1 MRRTF
6 FWLVVVAVAFHFHNA
21 YVAQSNSIVEG
32 VVVEAGTDQPLEG
45 VMVSAISSNGSRQA
59 KTDALGR
66 FSIELPLGERY
77 RIAPFREGFVYAQP
91 ERLKAPREPG
101 VWVVPRGR
109 VNGIRL
115 PMFRAGSISG
125 RVVNVDGKV
134 FPGVN
139 GTVTLMRYRYDEYG
153 LRKLATIPG
162 VQYEPGNVSI
172 VRMDDRGNYRFYGL
186 PPGDYVVVARIP
198 GEVGYYPG
206 GSAEASAVPV
216 RVEIGADVQLN
227 TLTLPRAKTTY
238 PVRFV
243 LADQANK
250 PLAPDVR
257 LLTPLTLRNRLGTSL
272 IITGSADER
281 SSDPSIPMVR
291 TASFPEGEH
300 ELQLGLSW
308 QTELYYADLK
318 INVTNPGIDQP
329 VQMVRGPSLS
339 GTLLVIG
346 PNGNQAKPA
355 ELFCKLRSEA
365 PYHQTAFASSS
376 RGGCLSARFTPGKYH
391 LEVEG
396 VPRDAYVASA

>member
-186 PPGDYVVVARIP
+186 SPGDYVVVARIP
-198 GEVGYYPG
+198 GKVGYYPG

-216 RVEIGADVQLN
+216 RVEIGA
-227 TLTLPRAKTTY
+227 TC
-238 PVRFV
+238 
-243 LADQANK
+243 
-250 PLAPDVR
+250 
-257 LLTPLTLRNRLGTSL
+257 S
-272 IITGSADER
+272 
-281 SSDPSIPMVR
+281 
-291 TASFPEGEH
+291 
-300 ELQLGLSW
+300 
-308 QTELYYADLK
+308 
-318 INVTNPGIDQP
+318 
-329 VQMVRGPSLS
+329 
-339 GTLLVIG
+339 
-346 PNGNQAKPA
+346 
-355 ELFCKLRSEA
+355 
-365 PYHQTAFASSS
+365 
-376 RGGCLSARFTPGKYH
+376 
-391 LEVEG
+391 
-396 VPRDAYVASA
+396 